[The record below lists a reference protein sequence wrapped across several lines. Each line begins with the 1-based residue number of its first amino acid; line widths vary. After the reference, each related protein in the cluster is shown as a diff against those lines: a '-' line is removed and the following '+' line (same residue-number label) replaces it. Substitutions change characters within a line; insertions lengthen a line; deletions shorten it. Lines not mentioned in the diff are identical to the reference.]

1 MAFPPVDIINI
12 GGETHTHIYIYIYVY
27 VCMHNNIYIYIY
39 IIYVYYVFVKR
50 NDRGTTVQNNHTINR
65 TKLGEADMCFSLW

>member
-1 MAFPPVDIINI
+1 MYMYACIII
-12 GGETHTHIYIYIYVY
+12 
-27 VCMHNNIYIYIY
+27 IYIYIY
-39 IIYVYYVFVKR
+39 IYLYVIYVYYVFVKR